1 MAGKATK
8 KRMMRDKM
16 DKKDRETFASI
27 ASACFLI
34 PVGYLVWFNLGIT
47 NVYTFFGIP
56 IITAVIYGVTL
67 SLLPTKKKTTNKNT
81 SKKSAQNKY
90 PVKTTSKNGTSIT
103 SSNRLLPDDE
113 ILKLPL
119 DKMSWKEFERLCF
132 MYYKAKGYK
141 PELTK
146 DGADGGVD
154 LTYYSPYHK
163 AKFAVQIKHRIGSGN
178 QIETKLIRELVGSK
192 RNHNCLLAEFIT
204 TGEYSN
210 TALAEAGDRKIQ
222 CHNLAW
228 VENKIVKWQKEEAK
242 KKKLVGV
249 K

>member
-1 MAGKATK
+1 MN
-8 KRMMRDKM
+8 
-16 DKKDRETFASI
+16 KKDRETI
-27 ASACFLI
+27 AGFVAACFFI
-34 PVGYLVWFNLGIT
+34 PVGYVVWFKLGIS
-47 NVYTFFGIP
+47 NVYTVFGIP
-56 IITAVIYGVTL
+56 IIAAMFYGLTL
-67 SLLPTKKKTTNKNT
+67 RIIPSKKNA
-81 SKKSAQNKY
+81 SKKSTKNKQ
-90 PVKTTSKNGTSIT
+90 PIKTTSKNGTSIT
-103 SSNRLLPDDE
+103 SANRLSSDDE

-119 DKMSWKEFERLCF
+119 EKMSWKEFERLCF

-163 AKFAVQIKHRIGSGN
+163 AKVAVQIKHRIGSGN

-210 TALAEAGDRKIQ
+210 NALAEAGDRKIE

-242 KKKLVGV
+242 KKKLVNV
-249 K
+249 